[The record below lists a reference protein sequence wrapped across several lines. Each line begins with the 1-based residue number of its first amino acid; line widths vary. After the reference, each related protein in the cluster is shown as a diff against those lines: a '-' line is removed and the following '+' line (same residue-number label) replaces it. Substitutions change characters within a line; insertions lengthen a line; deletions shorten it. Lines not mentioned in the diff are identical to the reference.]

1 MSNLFNYIQNKNKN
15 MKLLEKSNGNL
26 ARTPEEIEQMIE
38 NASEAYAQFLTAVG
52 FDYKADRQTVDTPR
66 RVAKAWLKDLIVG
79 SVTDEPNIT
88 VFPNDEGYDGL
99 VIQSGIPVVSMCAH
113 HNLAFTGF
121 ATVAYVPAEN
131 VIGLSKLNR
140 IVEWFGRRPQMQES
154 LTTQIHGYV
163 ADKMQCES
171 VAVSIACKHTCCSH
185 RGIKHGSVMT
195 TNKFSGVFM
204 EKDNLIREE
213 FLHAIEVNGAKF

>member
-1 MSNLFNYIQNKNKN
+1 MSIE
-15 MKLLEKSNGNL
+15 LLKKSNGNL
-26 ARTPEEIEQMIE
+26 PRTQEEINSMIE
-38 NASEAYAQFLTAVG
+38 EAAIHYGNFLNAVG
-52 FDYKADRQTVDTPR
+52 FDYKADRQTVDTPM
-66 RVAKAWLKDLIVG
+66 RVSKAWLKDLIVG
-79 SVTDEPNIT
+79 SISNEPNIT

-99 VIQSGIPVVSMCAH
+99 VIQSGIPIVSMCAH
-113 HNLAFTGF
+113 HNLAFTGY

-154 LTTQIHGYV
+154 LTTQIHDYI
-163 ADKMQCES
+163 ADKMICSS

-204 EKDNLIREE
+204 EKENLIREE
-213 FLHAIEVNGAKF
+213 FLHAIEVNGTKF

>member
-1 MSNLFNYIQNKNKN
+1 
-15 MKLLEKSNGNL
+15 MKLLEKSNGSL
-26 ARTPEEIEQMIE
+26 ARTPEEIEQMIDK
-38 NASEAYAQFLTAVG
+38 AADAYGQFLNAVG
-52 FDYKADRQTVDTPR
+52 FDYTADRQTVDTPK

-79 SVTDEPNIT
+79 SVTDEPNMT

-99 VIQSGIPVVSMCAH
+99 VIQSGIPIVSMCAH

-121 ATVAYVPAEN
+121 ATVAYVPQED

-140 IVEWFGRRPQMQES
+140 IVEWFSRRPQMQES
-154 LTTQIHGYV
+154 LTTQIHNYV
-163 ADKMQCES
+163 AEKMKCES

-213 FLHAIEVNGAKF
+213 FLHAIEVNGQPLK

>member
-1 MSNLFNYIQNKNKN
+1 MNL
-15 MKLLEKSNGNL
+15 LGKSNGSL

-38 NASEAYAQFLTAVG
+38 NATTAYAQFLTAVG

-66 RVAKAWLKDLIVG
+66 RVAKSWLKDLIVG
-79 SVTDEPNIT
+79 SISDEPKMT

-99 VIQSGIPVVSMCAH
+99 VIQSGIPIVSMCAH
-113 HNLAFTGF
+113 HNLAFTGY

-140 IVEWFGRRPQMQES
+140 IVEWFSRRPQMQES
-154 LTTQIHGYV
+154 LTTQIHDYI
-163 ADKMQCES
+163 ADKMQCQS

-213 FLHAIEVNGAKF
+213 FLHAIEVNGTKF

>member
-1 MSNLFNYIQNKNKN
+1 MSIE
-15 MKLLEKSNGNL
+15 LLKKSNGNL
-26 ARTPEEIEQMIE
+26 PRTQEEINSMIE
-38 NASEAYAQFLTAVG
+38 EAAIHYGNFLNAVG
-52 FDYKADRQTVDTPR
+52 FDYKADRQTVDTPM
-66 RVAKAWLKDLIVG
+66 RVSKAWLKDLIVG
-79 SVTDEPNIT
+79 SISNEPNIT

-99 VIQSGIPVVSMCAH
+99 VIQSGIPIVSMCAH
-113 HNLAFTGF
+113 HNLAFTGY

-154 LTTQIHGYV
+154 LTTQIHDYI
-163 ADKMQCES
+163 ADKMVCDS

-213 FLHAIEVNGAKF
+213 FLHAIEVNGTKF

>member
-1 MSNLFNYIQNKNKN
+1 

-99 VIQSGIPVVSMCAH
+99 VIQSGIPIVSMCAH
-113 HNLAFTGF
+113 HNLAFTGY

-140 IVEWFGRRPQMQES
+140 IVEWFEARKNR
-154 LTTQIHGYV
+154 LTASDLADAIKDTKASDTIAKKKAKIIKDTQTI
-163 ADKMQCES
+163 MLS
-171 VAVSIACKHTCCSH
+171 KH
-185 RGIKHGSVMT
+185 
-195 TNKFSGVFM
+195 
-204 EKDNLIREE
+204 
-213 FLHAIEVNGAKF
+213 

>member
-1 MSNLFNYIQNKNKN
+1 ME
-15 MKLLEKSNGNL
+15 LLKKSNGSL
-26 ARTPEEIEQMIE
+26 ARTPEEVEQMIE
-38 NASEAYAQFLTAVG
+38 KASEAYAQFLTAVG
-52 FDYKADRQTVDTPR
+52 FDYQADRQTVDTPR

-79 SVTDEPNIT
+79 SISNEPNIT
-88 VFPNDEGYDGL
+88 VFPNDDHYDGL
-99 VIQSGIPVVSMCAH
+99 VIQSGIPIVSMCAH

-121 ATVAYVPAEN
+121 ATVAYVPGEN

-140 IVEWFGRRPQMQES
+140 IVEWFSRRPQMQES
-154 LTTQIHGYV
+154 LTQQIHDYL
-163 ADKMQCES
+163 ATKMDCPS

-185 RGIKHGSVMT
+185 RGIKHPSVMT

-213 FLHAIEVNGAKF
+213 FLHAIEVNGAKFR

>member
-1 MSNLFNYIQNKNKN
+1 ME
-15 MKLLEKSNGNL
+15 LLKKSNGSL
-26 ARTPEEIEQMIE
+26 ARTPKEIEQMIDK
-38 NASEAYAQFLTAVG
+38 AAKAYGNFLNAVG
-52 FDYKADRQTVDTPR
+52 FDYTADRQTVDTPR

-79 SVTDEPNIT
+79 SVSDEPNIT

-99 VIQSGIPVVSMCAH
+99 VIQSGIPIVSMCAH
-113 HNLAFTGF
+113 HNLAFTGY

-154 LTTQIHGYV
+154 LTQQIHDYI
-163 ADKMQCES
+163 ASKMQCES
-171 VAVSIACKHTCCSH
+171 VAVSIACKHTCCSS
-185 RGIKHGSVMT
+185 RGIKHNSTMT

-204 EKDNLIREE
+204 DPSNLIREE
-213 FLHAIEVNGAKF
+213 FLHAIEMNGTKMK